1 MVGGAGYEYVEV
13 ANRDV
18 VRDTGGEPVV
28 GADGR
33 FQVDESS
40 PRRIAFETEGL
51 IWDVGVVWKP
61 SRRTQ
66 LEAHYGRR
74 YDSDSYYGSFS
85 WQPSSRSSVSAS
97 VYNTISGFGGVIT
110 NSLANLP
117 VGFVASRNALTGDFT
132 GCVTGTGTDGSADCL
147 GGTLSSVRSAI
158 FKNQGVNLAYSATAG
173 RISTAIGLGYDRRK
187 YFGAEGT
194 LLEAANGLVDQSYYA
209 NVGLGAPLD
218 AYSSFSLNG
227 YASYLDQGAAGLED
241 ALLLGASA
249 AYSRTLFGNLSAR
262 AAVSVDSIDSE
273 TFDETNASAL
283 LGLRYDF

>member
-1 MVGGAGYEYVEV
+1 M
-13 ANRDV
+13 
-18 VRDTGGEPVV
+18 
-28 GADGR
+28 
-33 FQVDESS
+33 
-40 PRRIAFETEGL
+40 
-51 IWDVGVVWKP
+51 
-61 SRRTQ
+61 
-66 LEAHYGRR
+66 
-74 YDSDSYYGSFS
+74 
-85 WQPSSRSSVSAS
+85 
-97 VYNTISGFGGVIT
+97 
-110 NSLANLP
+110 
-117 VGFVASRNALTGDFT
+117 
-132 GCVTGTGTDGSADCL
+132 
-147 GGTLSSVRSAI
+147 RSAI